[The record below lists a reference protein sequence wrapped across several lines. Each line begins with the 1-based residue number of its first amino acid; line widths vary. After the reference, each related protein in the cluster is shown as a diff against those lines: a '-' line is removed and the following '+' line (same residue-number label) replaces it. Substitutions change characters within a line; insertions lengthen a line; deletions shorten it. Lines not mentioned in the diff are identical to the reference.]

1 MGIKHLNR
9 YFIDNCQKKS
19 MSKVSIRSLAG
30 KTIVVDTSIYM
41 YKFTAQSALLENMYL
56 MISIFL
62 QFRITPIFIFEG
74 KPPAEKRELLN
85 ERSKLKKD
93 AEAKYNVLKN
103 ELDQVVSND
112 ENRREIELEME
123 SLKKKF
129 IRIKQSDI
137 ARVKSLMDAYGVPYY
152 EAEGESDLLCASLV
166 KSGRAWACLS
176 DDMDMFVYGCDR
188 VLRHFSLLQH
198 TVILYDTE
206 AILKDLDMTLSDF
219 RKIMVLSGTDYN
231 IGHSTGLN
239 ETMKWF
245 VNYKN
250 DKNNGD
256 HSFYEWLNKNTE
268 YISNYDE
275 LVNIHDMFCIDN
287 SRVDYSQFVLRK
299 ANINNL
305 KRILFDEG
313 FIFV

>member
-1 MGIKHLNR
+1 M
-9 YFIDNCQKKS
+9 C
-19 MSKVSIRSLAG
+19 KVSIRSFAG

-41 YKFTAQSALLENMYL
+41 YKFTAQSALIENMYL

-62 QFRITPIFIFEG
+62 QFDITPIFIFEG
-74 KPPAEKRELLN
+74 KPPVEKRKLLN

-93 AEAKYNVLKN
+93 AEAKYNFLKN
-103 ELDQVVSND
+103 ELDQVGSND

-137 ARVKSLMDAYGVPYY
+137 ARVKLLMDAYGVPYH

-166 KSGRAWACLS
+166 KSGKAWACLS
-176 DDMDMFVYGCDR
+176 DDMDMFVYGCNR

-198 TVILYDTE
+198 TVILYDTD
-206 AILKDLDMTLSDF
+206 AILNDLNMTLSEF

-231 IGHSTGLN
+231 IGRSNTLN
-239 ETMKWF
+239 ETMKQF
-245 VNYKN
+245 ANYKN
-250 DKNNGD
+250 DTNNGGR
-256 HSFYEWLNKNTE
+256 SFYEWLNTNTNF
-268 YISNYDE
+268 ISNYEE
-275 LVNIHDMFCIDN
+275 LLNIHDMFCVDN
-287 SRVDYSQFVLRK
+287 SRVDYSQFILRK

>member
-1 MGIKHLNR
+1 
-9 YFIDNCQKKS
+9 
-19 MSKVSIRSLAG
+19 
-30 KTIVVDTSIYM
+30 M